1 MAGPWDKYAQPE
13 QSGPWLKFAK
23 PKAEAEAPQT
33 ARQQYEAMGFRHVM
47 DANDGAVLQ
56 NAEGKRVY
64 TSPGYNTSDPEEV
77 AKIIKGGT
85 VAGLMRDDIDR
96 DLLAKHPIAARV
108 QEFNQGVPIIGEWMD
123 EAAALVSPGRAQS
136 ARALSDAMERQHPIQ
151 SGALNVLGG
160 IASTAPLALA
170 GAGAKTADWIGR
182 AGSKIGRVARV
193 AGAGAVAG
201 GVEGAAS
208 GAGRGEGL
216 EGRARGAAVQGAIG
230 AGLGATLAPVADL
243 LGYGAKELA
252 ARFKRMDVRTI
263 ADEFGVDAASAR
275 VIKQALLNDDLGAA
289 SARLG
294 QLGDDA
300 MLADAGPA
308 TQALL
313 DAASKTGGKA
323 LATTRDAVE
332 SRAATFGQRLPGK
345 LDTILGV
352 SVKGVKTT
360 AREISQG
367 TAALRGAAY
376 DKAYST
382 AINYA
387 DDAGRKIEG
396 VFARIPSDTLNA
408 AIKEANEAMQAE
420 GIQNLQIMARI
431 GKDGKVTFSEM
442 PNVRQLDEI
451 KKALGTVAKAGVD
464 QFGRPT
470 AQGLR
475 AKRLAGEL
483 RDAIT
488 EAVPSYKTALRL
500 GGDKLQRD
508 EALDLGKRLLF
519 KNVTVEDVRDFTKS
533 GLSVEAR
540 EAAAQGLRDTIE
552 TNLSNVRRTIT
563 DPNVD
568 AREAMQLVKELSS
581 RANITKVRMV
591 LGPAKANALIEEL
604 DKQATALLLRGA
616 VARNSD
622 TAIRGAIKGQVD
634 AEAAPGLVRQTIG
647 NMGNPLEAV
656 QGVTRAAAGTD
667 ARSVNA
673 AQQAVYAQIA
683 DALTRIKGQDAQRAL
698 AAVKG
703 AMAGQ
708 PLRDEDARLI
718 GRMVGTSAFQLHQG
732 VQQNQLSPRS
742 N

>member
-23 PKAEAEAPQT
+23 PKAEAPQT

-85 VAGLMRDDIDR
+85 VANVVQDDLDR
-96 DLLAKHPIAARV
+96 ERIAANPVAARA
-108 QEFNQGVPIIGEWMD
+108 QEFNQGLPVLGEWLD
-123 EAAALVSPGRAQS
+123 EAVGLVAPQAAKNMRAT
-136 ARALSDAMERQHPIQ
+136 SDAMERQNPVE

-160 IASTAPLALA
+160 IAYTAPLALA
-170 GAGAKTADWIGR
+170 GAGAKTADWVGR

-216 EGRARGAAVQGAIG
+216 AGRARGAAVQGAVGAAFGAALAPLADAAGIG
-230 AGLGATLAPVADL
+230 AAEI
-243 LGYGAKELA
+243 AK
-252 ARFKRMDVRTI
+252 RFKRMDVRTI

-275 VIKQALLNDDLGAA
+275 VIKQALLNDDLDAA
-289 SARLG
+289 ATRLG

-367 TAALRGAAY
+367 TAAVRGAAY

-488 EAVPSYKTALRL
+488 EAVPAYRTALKL

-622 TAIRGAIKGQVD
+622 TAIRGAIKGQID
-634 AEAAPGLVRQTIG
+634 AETTPGLIRRTIG
-647 NMGNPLEAV
+647 NAGNPLDAGKELT
-656 QGVTRAAAGTD
+656 QAAAGID
-667 ARSVNA
+667 ARSISN
-673 AQQAVYAQIA
+673 QQQEVYAQIA
-683 DALTRIKGQDAQRAL
+683 DALTRMRGPDAQRAL
-698 AAVKG
+698 AAVRN

-708 PLRDEDARLI
+708 PMKDEEARLI
-718 GRMVGTSAFQLHQG
+718 GRMVGTGAFQLHQG
-732 VQQNQLSPRS
+732 VQQNQLAARP